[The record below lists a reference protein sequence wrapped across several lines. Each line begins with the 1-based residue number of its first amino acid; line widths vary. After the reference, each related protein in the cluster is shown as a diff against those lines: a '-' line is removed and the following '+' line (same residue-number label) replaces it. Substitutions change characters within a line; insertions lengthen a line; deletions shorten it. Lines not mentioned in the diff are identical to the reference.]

1 MFLRTKSF
9 KNQDGSTRHYLFL
22 VETKRIGGR
31 IKQITKA
38 NLGRLEDADELIPD
52 LVDKLQK
59 FHKRLKKLEIYKDLD
74 KKVKK
79 RRRQMILNG
88 LDS

>member
-31 IKQITKA
+31 IKQVTRA

-52 LVDKLQK
+52 LVDKLQR
-59 FHKRLKKLEIYKDLD
+59 FHKKLKKLDIYKDI
-74 KKVKK
+74 KESEKK
-79 RRRQMILNG
+79 RRRQMVLND